1 MKKLKWAFDSVFRM
15 LVRSDEMGTLGGE
28 EVMDEVFFD
37 AEDQT
42 LGANSVAS
50 ASETVDAKKESKCL
64 NAKDD
69 VNCGTTV
76 KGSPAVL
83 GK

>member
-1 MKKLKWAFDSVFRM
+1 
-15 LVRSDEMGTLGGE
+15 
-28 EVMDEVFFD
+28 MDEVFFD

-42 LGANSVAS
+42 LKANSAAS
-50 ASETVDAKKESKCL
+50 ASETVDAKEESKCL

-76 KGSPAVL
+76 EGSSAVL